1 MADLIRRKQPGEAW
15 ETAIDTGGGGGSQP
29 IWAAYE
35 GDSIIIGN
43 NDLSPLPFSDLVGGV
58 ELLDRTPP
66 FNLILADGVYSLTV
80 WAQGDALTA
89 GGYASCQVQ
98 VGIFET
104 GIEAFHPENGVFG
117 ATTVGFCAAGN
128 TVAAYILNKDGV
140 AARNFNLVSASLVKL
155 S

>member
-15 ETAIDTGGGGGSQP
+15 ETAIDTGGGG

-43 NDLSPLPFSDLVGGV
+43 NDLTPLPFSYLVGGV

-66 FNLILADGVYSLTV
+66 FNLILADGVYSLSV

-89 GGYASCQVQ
+89 GGYASCQVA

-104 GIEAFHPENGVFG
+104 GVEAFHPENGNFG

-140 AARNFNLVSASLVKL
+140 AARNFNLSSASLVKL

>member
-1 MADLIRRKQPGEAW
+1 M
-15 ETAIDTGGGGGSQP
+15 
-29 IWAAYE
+29 
-35 GDSIIIGN
+35 
-43 NDLSPLPFSDLVGGV
+43 

-89 GGYASCQVQ
+89 GGYASCQVL
-98 VGIFET
+98 VGNFGT
-104 GIEAFHPENGVFG
+104 GIEIFHPEVGIFG

-128 TVAAYILNKDGV
+128 TIGAYILNKDGV
-140 AARNFNLVSASLVKL
+140 AARNFKLSSASLVKL

>member
-1 MADLIRRKQPGEAW
+1 MSDLIRRKQPGEAW
-15 ETAIDTGGGGGSQP
+15 ETAVDTGGGGSQLV
-29 IWAAYE
+29 WAAYSGAGILIDE
-35 GDSIIIGN
+35 S
-43 NDLSPLPFSDLVGGV
+43 SVAPLPFTNLDAGV

-66 FNLILADGVYSLTV
+66 FNLILADGVYSLAV

-104 GIEAFHPENGVFG
+104 GIEAFHPENGIFG

-128 TVAAYILNKDGV
+128 TIAAYILNKDGV